1 MTSKHYVLKLIIACS
16 LMLSISACNLQ
27 PNWYEAGKWNYAHQ
41 HYDLALPQ
49 LLWAAQMGN
58 PNAQYAVGYM
68 YFNGL
73 GTPQDDILAYHW
85 FKKSAE
91 AGNTRGRQALQAVQG
106 ETTENQLITTSR
118 QAIQPNLAP
127 TIPEPSDSSLKI
139 SAILPM
145 PVASK

>member
-1 MTSKHYVLKLIIACS
+1 MTSKYGLLKPIIICS
-16 LMLSISACNLQ
+16 LMLSISGCNLQ

-68 YFNGL
+68 YYNGL

-91 AGNTRGRQALQAVQG
+91 AGNTRGKQALQAVQG
-106 ETTENQLITTSR
+106 ETTENQLMATTK
-118 QAIQPNLAP
+118 QAIQPNFAP
-127 TIPEPSDSSLKI
+127 IIPEPRDSSLN
-139 SAILPM
+139 SRATLPM